1 MSEFKDYIIAC
12 TPACDLT
19 QEILDQNN
27 VISINYKY
35 VKDGEEY
42 EDDYY
47 KSITPEEFY
56 GYIKDGGTIKTSQMG
71 YGRYLEFFEKFL
83 KEGKD
88 VMLVA
93 LSSGITGDTSTAMS
107 VAKELNEKYEN
118 NKVYILD
125 STCASSGY
133 GMLLLKAV
141 ENRNNKMSIQDNY
154 DFLEEYKRTIHH
166 WFISTDLSTY
176 VKGGR
181 ISGVEGF
188 FGAMLKI
195 CPILYVDY
203 EGRLIPFEKIRTKA
217 RAMDAQLEKMHEY
230 CKDGDDYSGPVFI
243 CHSVCY
249 DDAKELADMI
259 QEEFKNVKEVK
270 IFNIGSSIGAH
281 TGPYTI
287 SLFFEG
293 KNRKEIVKED

>member
-1 MSEFKDYIIAC
+1 MSEKNDYIITC

-19 QEILDQNN
+19 QPILDENK

-35 VKDGEEY
+35 VKEGKEY

-47 KSITPEEFY
+47 QSITPEEFY
-56 GYIKDGGTIKTSQMG
+56 DYIKNGGQIKTSQIG
-71 YGRYLEFFEKFL
+71 FGRYYEFFEQFL

-88 VMLVA
+88 VIHVG
-93 LSSGITGDTSTAMS
+93 LSSGITGDTTNVIP
-107 VAKELNEKYEN
+107 VARELNEKYQ

-125 STCASSGY
+125 TTCASSGY
-133 GMLLLKAV
+133 GIVVLKAA
-141 ENRNNKMSIQDNY
+141 ENRKNGMSIEDNIKY
-154 DFLEEYKRTIHH
+154 LEEYKRTIHH

-217 RAMDAQLEKMHEY
+217 RAMEAQLEKMHEY
-230 CKDGDDYSGPVFI
+230 CKDGNDYSGPVFI

-249 DDAKELADMI
+249 DDAKDLADMI
-259 QEEFKNVKEVK
+259 KEDFKNVKEVK

-293 KNRKEIVKED
+293 RNRKEIITQD